1 MVIFRFPLKAGR
13 CVTNLGQPAD
23 SLAHHKGF
31 TPMSAST
38 PTVLFRSAL
47 VAAASLSLAGCGINS
62 VPTAEEEAK
71 ARWADV
77 ESAYQRRADLVP
89 NLVETAKAAAA
100 SETQILTNVTQAR
113 AAATG
118 ITVKTEDLSNPE
130 TFEKFQN
137 AQNQLTQA
145 LGQLRTVVENYPQL
159 QSQGRFSDLMAQL
172 EGTENRINVA
182 RTRYNEAVQA
192 YNTTIR
198 TFPDAIGAK
207 VIYGAKPMVGFKADP
222 AAATAPKVNFDM
234 GGASA
239 SPAAKQ

>member
-1 MVIFRFPLKAGR
+1 
-13 CVTNLGQPAD
+13 
-23 SLAHHKGF
+23 
-31 TPMSAST
+31 MSASL
-38 PTVLFRSAL
+38 VRRFAAAAL
-47 VAAASLSLAGCGINS
+47 ALGASLSLTACGINS
-62 VPTAEEEAK
+62 VPTAEENAK
-71 ARWADV
+71 AKWGDV
-77 ESAYQRRADLVP
+77 QSAYQRRADLVP

-113 AAATG
+113 AAATS
-118 ITVKTEDLSNPE
+118 INVTTNDLSDPA
-130 TFEKFQN
+130 TFEKFQS

-159 QSQGRFSDLMAQL
+159 QSQARFADLMTQL

-207 VIYGAKPMVGFKADP
+207 VIYGAKPMQSFKADD
-222 AAATAPKVNFDM
+222 AAQSAPKVDFGTSTAPAKAPANDN
-234 GGASA
+234 AA
-239 SPAAKQ
+239 SPAAKPAAAAQ

>member
-1 MVIFRFPLKAGR
+1 
-13 CVTNLGQPAD
+13 
-23 SLAHHKGF
+23 
-31 TPMSAST
+31 MSAS
-38 PTVLFRSAL
+38 L
-47 VAAASLSLAGCGINS
+47 VTRFGRFAMAAVGAATLAGCGINS

-100 SETQILTNVTQAR
+100 SETQILTNVTNAR
-113 AAATG
+113 AAATS
-118 ITVKTEDLSNPE
+118 INVRTEDLSDPA

-159 QSQGRFSDLMAQL
+159 QSQARFSDLMVQL

-207 VIYGAKPMVGFKADP
+207 VIYGAKPMVGFKADA
-222 AAATAPKVNFDM
+222 AAATAPKVNF
-234 GGASA
+234 GTA
-239 SPAAKQ
+239 PAAPAAGANDNAPAPASSAAAAN